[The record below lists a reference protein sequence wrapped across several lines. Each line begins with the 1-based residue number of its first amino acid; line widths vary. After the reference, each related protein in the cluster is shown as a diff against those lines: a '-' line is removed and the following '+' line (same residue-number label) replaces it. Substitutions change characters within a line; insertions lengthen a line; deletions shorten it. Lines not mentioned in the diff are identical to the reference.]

1 MKSIIKAYTLS
12 TVHSLKKN
20 PLQVL
25 DATIFVPLR
34 NSKIFHLNLQSCQL
48 EFIHKGKPILNRVS
62 NNSMTLFYLDAF
74 KPLSRLQSIE
84 LFFNPKLFQPGFES
98 CVPPITVSF
107 SVFKVSSILHNLG
120 RDK

>member
-1 MKSIIKAYTLS
+1 MQWNYLITL
-12 TVHSLKKN
+12 H
-20 PLQVL
+20 
-25 DATIFVPLR
+25 
-34 NSKIFHLNLQSCQL
+34 
-48 EFIHKGKPILNRVS
+48 
-62 NNSMTLFYLDAF
+62 LDAF

-120 RDK
+120 KGQIILRYFNYLILIH